1 MFYVLYQTE
10 LRCCDRLYDKTYGS
24 TGGIRTRDLGINS
37 AVIPTAF
44 AADGQNFFTFKITLQ
59 KLSKARL
66 NR

>member
-10 LRCCDRLYDKTYGS
+10 LRCCEGFCIKTHRS

-44 AADGQNFFTFKITLQ
+44 TADGQNFL
-59 KLSKARL
+59 LSKL
-66 NR
+66 LFKSFQKCD